1 MSGVTLHDF
10 GETSCGKSRVMQP
23 LMKGDGVTDP
33 AAQESTLTLTLT
45 LALALGLA
53 PTRWHL
59 GQRDALDRF
68 AKTEQAYTVQ
78 PPQLELGVGVGLDR
92 S

>member
-45 LALALGLA
+45 LTLVLAQTPTLTLTLALTLALALAL
-53 PTRWHL
+53 
-59 GQRDALDRF
+59 ALD
-68 AKTEQAYTVQ
+68 
-78 PPQLELGVGVGLDR
+78 P
-92 S
+92 